1 MAQKTM
7 LQSGGGVR
15 TLPLAIGGGGMFVK
29 TTAASVFNRPFL
41 NQKDSAPGFQHSREA
56 EGTNLPSLNGIPRD
70 EMI

>member
-29 TTAASVFNRPFL
+29 TTAASVFQQAFL
-41 NQKDSAPGFQHSREA
+41 NQKIHHPVFNILKGRKEPLVERD
-56 EGTNLPSLNGIPRD
+56 PRD